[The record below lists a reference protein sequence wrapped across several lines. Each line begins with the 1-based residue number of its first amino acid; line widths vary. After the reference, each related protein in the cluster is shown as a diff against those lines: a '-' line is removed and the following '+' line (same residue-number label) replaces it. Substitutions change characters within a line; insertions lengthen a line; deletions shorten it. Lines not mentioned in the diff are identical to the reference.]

1 MEQYVS
7 WRNGAEDFEGIQKQR
22 STQESHAVEG
32 MRRRCAK
39 MKTKDCTAA
48 RVALASNKKDP
59 GDTNSPAEARG
70 VARGWGE
77 EQQDSFVGDERG
89 KQQGGGTATTNFMN
103 TRTILEMTFEQQQ
116 PAFRL

>member
-1 MEQYVS
+1 
-7 WRNGAEDFEGIQKQR
+7 
-22 STQESHAVEG
+22 
-32 MRRRCAK
+32 

-103 TRTILEMTFEQQQ
+103 TRTILEMTFEQLR
-116 PAFRL
+116 AFRLYCRFSKFRGRGAGCRGPQQGGGTLH